1 VNRFV
6 RAVRALLL
14 VALAVA
20 AAIGVLAYRA
30 AFDRSLPVRLTTV
43 IVPAGSTAKDVGN
56 LLQSQGVISSAL
68 AFDLLVRAT
77 GRAADV
83 KAGEFA
89 FPAHQT
95 VSDVLHEVTSVG
107 SAVATWVTIPEGFT
121 AKEIAQTLADRGIGS
136 QSEFE
141 ATFLSTPLDVDGTQ
155 TPNLEGY
162 LFPDTY
168 LVPRDATPGQVAATM
183 TGAFFG
189 HLPHDA
195 KRLAKKL
202 GYTIP
207 QIVTIASLVERE
219 AKVDSE
225 RPLMA
230 GVYYN
235 RLRLH
240 MPLQVDATIEYT
252 FAHHKDTITFQDLKS
267 DSPYNTY
274 KHDGLPPT
282 PIANPGLPSL
292 EAAFHPQ
299 KSQYL
304 YYVYMGNGHSAFART
319 LAQHEANV
327 SKYLH

>member
-1 VNRFV
+1 MKTIG
-6 RAVRALLL
+6 RAIRAALV
-14 VALAVA
+14 VAL
-20 AAIGVLAYRA
+20 VLGTAGGFIAYRMVLG
-30 AFDRSLPVRLTTV
+30 RSLPARATSV
-43 IVPAGSTAKDVGN
+43 IVPAGTTAKDVGR
-56 LLQSQGVISSAL
+56 LLQDEGVIDSAL
-68 AFDLLVRAT
+68 AFDLLARAT
-77 GRAADV
+77 GLAPSV

-89 FPAHQT
+89 FPAHQNLW
-95 VSDVLHEVTSVG
+95 DVLHEVTSVG
-107 SAVATWVTIPEGFT
+107 REVATWVTIPEGFT
-121 AKEIAQTLADRGIGS
+121 AKEIAQTLADRGIGT
-136 QSEFE
+136 QDAFE
-141 ATFLSTPLDVDGTQ
+141 QTFLSTPLDVDGTEAP
-155 TPNLEGY
+155 TLEGY
-162 LFPDTY
+162 LFPDSY
-168 LVPRDATPGQVAATM
+168 LVPRDASPDEVAKIM
-183 TGAFFG
+183 TSAFFS
-189 HLPHDA
+189 HLPSDA
-195 KRLAKKL
+195 PRLARKL

-252 FAHHKDTITFQDLKS
+252 FPHHKDVITFQDLKS

-274 KHDGLPPT
+274 KYAGLPPT
-282 PIANPGLPSL
+282 PIANPGVPSL

-304 YYVYMGNGHSAFART
+304 YYVYMGNGRSAFART

-327 SKYLH
+327 AKYLH

>member
-1 VNRFV
+1 VLLG
-6 RAVRALLL
+6 ALAAALLT
-14 VALAVA
+14 
-20 AAIGVLAYRA
+20 YRL
-30 AFDRSLPVRLTTV
+30 AFDRALPARLTTV
-43 IVPAGSTAKDVGN
+43 IVPAGATAKEVGA
-56 LLQSQGVISSAL
+56 LLQSRDIIRSSI
-68 AFDLLVRAT
+68 AFDVLARAT
-77 GRAADV
+77 GEAPEV

-95 VSDVLHEVTSVG
+95 LGDVLAEVTHAG
-107 SAVATWVTIPEGFT
+107 REVATWVTIPEGFT
-121 AKEIAQTLADRGIGS
+121 AREVAQTLADRGIGTGS
-136 QSEFE
+136 DFE
-141 ATFLSTPLDVDGTQ
+141 RTFLTTPLDVGGTQ
-155 TPNLEGY
+155 APTLEGY

-168 LVPRDATPGQVAATM
+168 LIPRDASPGQVANIM
-183 TGAFFG
+183 TGAFFS
-189 HLPHDA
+189 HLPPNA
-195 KRLAKKL
+195 NRLAKKL

-219 AKVDSE
+219 AKVDAE

-252 FAHHKDTITFQDLKS
+252 FPHHKDVITFQDLRA

-274 KHDGLPPT
+274 RYAGLPPT
-282 PIANPGLPSL
+282 PIANPGWPSL
-292 EAAFHPQ
+292 NAAFHPQ

-304 YYVYMGNGHSAFART
+304 YYVSMGNGRSAFART

-327 SKYLH
+327 AKYLH

>member
-1 VNRFV
+1 MTVIG
-6 RAVRALLL
+6 RAFRALFL
-14 VALAVA
+14 VALAVVVVA
-20 AAIGVLAYRA
+20 GFLAYRA
-30 AFDRSLPVRLTTV
+30 VFDRSLPLRPATV
-43 IVPAGSTAKDVGN
+43 IVPAGATAKEVGER
-56 LLQSQGVISSAL
+56 LQSAGVIESAI
-68 AFDLLVRAT
+68 AFDLLARAT
-77 GRAADV
+77 GEAPNV

-89 FPAHQT
+89 FPSHENAW
-95 VSDVLHEVTSVG
+95 DVLQEVTSVG
-107 SAVATWVTIPEGFT
+107 RAVATWVTIPEGYT
-121 AKEIAQTLADRGIGS
+121 AREIARTLAGRGIGT
-136 QSEFE
+136 QAAFE
-141 ATFLSTPLDVDGTQ
+141 RAFLTTPLNVDGTRAP
-155 TPNLEGY
+155 TLEGY
-162 LFPDTY
+162 LFPDSY
-168 LVPRDATPGQVAATM
+168 LMPRDATPAQVAKIM
-183 TGAFFG
+183 TETFFS
-189 HLPHDA
+189 HLPPDA
-195 KRLAKKL
+195 PRLAKKL
-202 GYTIP
+202 GLTVP
-207 QIVTIASLVERE
+207 QVVTIASLVERE

-252 FAHHKDTITFQDLKS
+252 FAHHKDMITFQDLKS

-274 KHDGLPPT
+274 KHAGLPPT

-327 SKYLH
+327 AKYLH

>member
-1 VNRFV
+1 MNRV
-6 RAVRALLL
+6 LRAVRALLL
-14 VALAVA
+14 VALLAIA
-20 AAIGVLAYRA
+20 AAGVLAYRA
-30 AFDRSLPVRLTTV
+30 AFDRSLPVQSTTV

-56 LLQSQGVISSAL
+56 LLQSQGIIDSAL
-68 AFDLLVRAT
+68 AFDVLVRAT
-77 GRAADV
+77 GSAADV

-95 VSDVLHEVTSVG
+95 LGDVLHEVTSVG
-107 SAVATWVTIPEGFT
+107 REVATWVTIPEGFT
-121 AKEIAQTLADRGIGS
+121 AREIAQTLADRGIGS
-136 QSEFE
+136 QDEFA
-141 ATFLSTPLDVDGTQ
+141 ATFLSTPLDVRGWEA
-155 TPNLEGY
+155 PNLEGY

-168 LVPRDATPGQVAATM
+168 LVPRDATPSQVAAIM

-189 HLPHDA
+189 HLPPDA
-195 KRLAKKL
+195 TRLAKKL

-219 AKVDSE
+219 AKADSE
-225 RPLMA
+225 RPVMA

-252 FAHHKDTITFQDLKS
+252 FAHHKDTITYQDLRS

-292 EAAFHPQ
+292 AAAFHPQ

-327 SKYLH
+327 AKYLR